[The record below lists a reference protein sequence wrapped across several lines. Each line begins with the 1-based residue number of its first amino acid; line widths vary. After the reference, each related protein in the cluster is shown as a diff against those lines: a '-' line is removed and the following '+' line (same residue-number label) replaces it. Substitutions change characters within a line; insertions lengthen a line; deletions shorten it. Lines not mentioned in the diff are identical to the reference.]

1 MTKCNTKCYC
11 SDFPINKN
19 WWKPIHLVEKM
30 NDELWHR
37 PKEMADESIGLLN
50 AHFHNGKINN
60 KNDRD
65 VHIWNRSLR
74 PTMKMEFI
82 RNCLNRSHRR
92 GTLSDERMQKGVR
105 IWPMIYCATGKN
117 TSKDISPHIFSMGF
131 HRDFAHTPDT
141 HTHTHKRQM

>member
-1 MTKCNTKCYC
+1 
-11 SDFPINKN
+11 
-19 WWKPIHLVEKM
+19 
-30 NDELWHR
+30 
-37 PKEMADESIGLLN
+37 MADESIGLLN

-117 TSKDISPHIFSMGF
+117 TSKDISHIFSMASRF
-131 HRDFAHTPDT
+131 RPHTG
-141 HTHTHKRQM
+141 HTHTQTANVDSVIHIIYFLCVLFLIC